1 MSSTMISERRRFIE
15 TKLLAE
21 GAIKISE
28 LSELFNVSS
37 ETIRKDLLFLEEKGV
52 AKKGYGGAVVVNDL
66 LEPSFKEKS
75 AKYRDEKV
83 KIAKATLDYISDGM
97 VVLLDAGSTVYTV
110 AEMLALKRNLT
121 VFTNSPKSG
130 QMLDDYKIK
139 TYLVGGEIRN
149 NSNALVGGWAVRAV
163 TEIKAD
169 IAILGT
175 SGFADREGPC
185 VENFEEAEVKKAMIK
200 SANKVV
206 VIGDSSKSKTRSM
219 IEYAK
224 WREMDVF
231 VTDDRLDLVD
241 YEQIKQ
247 ETDVILAK

>member
-231 VTDDRLDLVD
+231 VTDDRLDLAV